1 MICPLIG
8 RGIRTF
14 DFSRKTTNA
23 VLSDLQIVDV
33 VKWFFKKIA
42 NSQHKGPQQF
52 VDFLGL
58 NFGTTAAWNSATR
71 FFVKFCF
78 NRQI

>member
-1 MICPLIG
+1 M
-8 RGIRTF
+8 
-14 DFSRKTTNA
+14 DFSRKTINA
-23 VLSDLQIVDV
+23 VLSDLLTPVDV

-42 NSQHKGPQQF
+42 NSQLKGPPQF
-52 VDFLGL
+52 VDLPGL

-71 FFVKFCF
+71 FFVKFFF